1 MADEGKP
8 VVALLG
14 TGIMGGGMARSAL
27 RAGLPL
33 RVWNRT
39 IERAEPL
46 AEAGAEV
53 MPSPAA
59 AVDGA
64 DLIVSMLSDAD
75 AVLAVMDGD
84 DGALAGAR
92 DGAIWV
98 QAGTIGIEGSDRCLE
113 LAERR
118 GVTLVDSPVLGTRQ
132 PAENGELVVLASGPE
147 EARERCDPFFDAIG
161 QRTLWLGE
169 AGRGTRLK
177 LVVNSWLVAVL
188 EGLAETVAFAEGLGI
203 DPELF
208 LEAIAGG
215 GLDLPYAH
223 LKGKAMIERSF
234 EPAFPLRLAAKDARL
249 VVEAA
254 ERHGL
259 DLPLERTIAAR
270 LEQGV
275 EAGHGDEDMAATY
288 LTSAPERS

>member
-161 QRTLWLGE
+161 QRTLWLGA

>member
-1 MADEGKP
+1 M
-8 VVALLG
+8 
-14 TGIMGGGMARSAL
+14 
-27 RAGLPL
+27 
-33 RVWNRT
+33 WNRT

-46 AEAGAEV
+46 ADAGAEV
-53 MPSPAA
+53 ARSPAA
-59 AVDGA
+59 AADGA

-92 DGAIWV
+92 DRAIWV
-98 QAGTIGIEGSDRCLE
+98 RASTIGIDGTDRCLE

-161 QRTLWLGE
+161 QRTLWLGA

-188 EGLAETVAFAEGLGI
+188 EGLAETVALTEGLGI

-234 EPAFPLRLAAKDARL
+234 GPAFMLRLAAKDARL
-249 VVEAA
+249 VVDAA

-259 DLPLERTIAAR
+259 DLPLRANDRRTPGAGRRGGAWR
-270 LEQGV
+270 R
-275 EAGHGDEDMAATY
+275 GHGRH
-288 LTSAPERS
+288 LSHERP